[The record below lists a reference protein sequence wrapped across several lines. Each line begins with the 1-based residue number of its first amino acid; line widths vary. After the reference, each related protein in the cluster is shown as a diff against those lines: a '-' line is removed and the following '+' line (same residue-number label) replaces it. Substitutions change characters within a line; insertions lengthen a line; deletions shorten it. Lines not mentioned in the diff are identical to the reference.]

1 MRRITWKLVYQRG
14 TKSQE
19 KLRLRQ
25 WVSCPVS
32 ALQFGDVNIRDKR
45 TVGEQIRSGFRLAG
59 WILLTLAFISLVLAS
74 TASVVGNANGNYTQ
88 PIHRLLGACGLL
100 ATSTVMFIT
109 VRRWAKW
116 FVGALGYMILK
127 VAVSLLLGR
136 TPSVPSIT
144 RPRLEFL
151 EFLVVLV
158 LAILLCA
165 RYLTPTPRT
174 VETVGLVGLVI
185 ALSFTVIYDSSLPI
199 LAGVAVLGMIQ
210 LTHGRW
216 QARTKLLN

>member
-1 MRRITWKLVYQRG
+1 MYHEDK
-14 TKSQE
+14 KSQG

-25 WVSCPVS
+25 RVSSPVT
-32 ALQFGDVNIRDKR
+32 ALQFDVVNIRDKR
-45 TVGEQIRSGFRLAG
+45 TVGEQIKSGFRLAG
-59 WILLTLAFISLVLAS
+59 WILLTLAFVTLVLAS
-74 TASVVGNANGNYTQ
+74 TAAVVGKANGNYTQ
-88 PIHRLLGACGLL
+88 AIYRLLGACGLL

-116 FVGALGYMILK
+116 LVGALGYMILK

-158 LAILLCA
+158 LALLVCA
-165 RYLTPTPRT
+165 RYFTHAPRA
-174 VETVGLVGLVI
+174 VETLGLVGMVI
-185 ALSFTVIYDSSLPI
+185 ALSFSMIYDSSLPI
-199 LAGVAVLGMIQ
+199 FAGVAVLAMIQ
-210 LTHGRW
+210 LTQGRR
-216 QARTKLLN
+216 QARTT

>member
-1 MRRITWKLVYQRG
+1 M
-14 TKSQE
+14 
-19 KLRLRQ
+19 
-25 WVSCPVS
+25 
-32 ALQFGDVNIRDKR
+32 NIRDKR
-45 TVGEQIRSGFRLAG
+45 TVGEQIKSGFRLAG
-59 WILLTLAFISLVLAS
+59 WILLTLAFVSLVFAS
-74 TASVVGNANGNYTQ
+74 TASLVGKGNGNYTQ
-88 PIHRLLGACGLL
+88 PIHRLLGAFGLL

-127 VAVSLLLGR
+127 LAVSLLLGR

-158 LAILLCA
+158 FALLLCT
-165 RYLTPTPRT
+165 RYLTHTPRT

-185 ALSFTVIYDSSLPI
+185 ALSFSMIYDSSLPI
-199 LAGVAVLGMIQ
+199 FAGVAVLGIIQ
-210 LTHGRW
+210 LTQGRR
-216 QARTKLLN
+216 QARTTSLN

>member
-1 MRRITWKLVYQRG
+1 MYHEGK
-14 TKSQE
+14 KSQG

-25 WVSCPVS
+25 KVSSPVT
-32 ALQFGDVNIRDKR
+32 ALQFDVVNIRDKR
-45 TVGEQIRSGFRLAG
+45 TVGEQIKSGFRLAG
-59 WILLTLAFISLVLAS
+59 WILLTFAFVTLVLAS
-74 TASVVGNANGNYTQ
+74 AAAVVGKANGNYTQ
-88 PIHRLLGACGLL
+88 AIYRLLGACGLL

-116 FVGALGYMILK
+116 FVGALLYMILK

-151 EFLVVLV
+151 EFLVVLMF
-158 LAILLCA
+158 AFLLCA
-165 RYLTPTPRT
+165 RYLTHTPRT

-185 ALSFTVIYDSSLPI
+185 ALSFTVIYDSSLPV
-199 LAGVAVLGMIQ
+199 LAGVAVLGTIQ
-210 LTHGRW
+210 LTHVRW
-216 QARTKLLN
+216 QARAKLLD